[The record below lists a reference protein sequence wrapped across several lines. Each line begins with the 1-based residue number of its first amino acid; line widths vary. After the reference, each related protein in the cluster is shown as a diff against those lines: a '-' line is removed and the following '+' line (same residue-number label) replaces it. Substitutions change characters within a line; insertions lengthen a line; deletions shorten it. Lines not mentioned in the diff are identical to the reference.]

1 MKRKN
6 TLRIA
11 LLGLILILAAG
22 CTQAGSLKVEEIWAR
37 PGDQEANSAVY
48 FIIENNTAEAD
59 TLLSA
64 ESDIADAVELHESMI
79 QPVDEGQGMLAKPL
93 EDNSQEHMQ
102 AHHQDDQQTAG
113 HMLDD
118 QHEDCELPE
127 DHLHDSD
134 HHEAHHGDVEI
145 EDHQHED
152 CEHTDTQHEEGGH
165 HDEHHPDGE
174 TSANSV
180 ETSMGMNMEGGVM
193 TMVQQENVPVAAQ
206 SQVEFKPGGL
216 HVMLI
221 GLKQDLNP
229 GDSFTIRL
237 NFEKAGQITLD
248 VPVSAP

>member
-6 TLRIA
+6 TIWISLLA
-11 LLGLILILAAG
+11 LAIVFAAG
-22 CTQAGSLKVEEIWAR
+22 CTLTGDLKVEQVWAR
-37 PGDQEANSAVY
+37 PGDQGANSAVY
-48 FIIENNTAEAD
+48 FIIQNNSTEAD
-59 TLLSA
+59 TLLNA
-64 ESDIADAVELHESMI
+64 ESEIADAVELHESTI
-79 QPVDEGQGMLAKPL
+79 QPVDGGQGMLAKSL
-93 EDNSQEHMQ
+93 EDDSHEHMQ
-102 AHHQDDQQTAG
+102 IHHQEDQQIDG

-118 QHEDCELPE
+118 QHEDCDLPG

-134 HHEAHHGDVEI
+134 HHEAHHGDVDI

-152 CEHTDTQHEEGGH
+152 CKHTSDSCEEGEH
-165 HDEHHPDGE
+165 HDEHHPGGE

-229 GDSFTIRL
+229 GDTFTIHL
-237 NFEKAGQITLD
+237 NFEKAGQVALD